1 MKKRILK
8 GIKKGK
14 IFKIKRGKVF
24 TKKEVNT
31 TLYRDCTHFKVNSEL
46 IYKRRDRLY
55 NIEEIELKETI
66 FIEEENYQQIKK
78 KMCKEEDYFTK
89 KELKKISVISI

>member
-46 IYKRRDRLY
+46 I
-55 NIEEIELKETI
+55 
-66 FIEEENYQQIKK
+66 
-78 KMCKEEDYFTK
+78 
-89 KELKKISVISI
+89 